1 MVLKNFIR
9 ADRNQNLEI
18 SLPEMKVLMHSLKM
32 EVDEEKIGLFYVVQ
46 DGRDSDVINFR
57 EF

>member
-32 EVDEEKIGLFYVVQ
+32 EVDGEKIGLFYVVQ

>member
-1 MVLKNFIR
+1 VVLKNFIR